1 MDQINNQSINT
12 AIENNQVAQPNFV
25 NNNSDNQNST
35 ADWLKSLDSDAQL
48 LIKNKGWKSPNDL
61 AKGYMNIEKVASSK
75 NIVQPKDDAPEAEWN
90 AYYEKLGRPKKSDEY
105 KFTKPENAEYYDEG
119 LATQFRNVAHKL
131 GLTSKQAAALHDELA
146 VYMNNTVAEQ
156 IKVTE
161 ANTAEIEANLR
172 QKWGAGYTDKI
183 KQAKVVADK
192 LFGDDQE
199 LVHALHNRMGVGF
212 YEMLVNYANGNSD
225 PKIKMGSSSSNG
237 YNLTPAEA
245 KASIS
250 KLMGDPQFVKK
261 WMDKMHPEHDQAV
274 ADYNRYVD
282 MSNMSQ

>member
-1 MDQINNQSINT
+1 MDQINNQSTNT
-12 AIENNQVAQPNFV
+12 PIENNQVAQPNLV
-25 NNNSDNQNST
+25 NNIDNQNST
-35 ADWLKSLDSDAQL
+35 AEWLKSLDSDAQL

-75 NIVQPKDDAPEAEWN
+75 NIVQPKDDASEAEWN
-90 AYYEKLGRPKKSDEY
+90 AYFEKLGRPKKSDEY
-105 KFTKPENAEYYDEG
+105 KFSKPENAEYYDEG

-250 KLMGDPQFVKK
+250 KLMGDPIFVKK
-261 WMDKMHPEHDQAV
+261 WIDKMHPEHDQAV

-282 MSNMSQ
+282 MLDMSQ

>member
-1 MDQINNQSINT
+1 MDQ
-12 AIENNQVAQPNFV
+12 NNQVQDSSVTQGHGGRVLDIEKNT
-25 NNNSDNQNST
+25 NQDVLSSE
-35 ADWLKSLDSDAQL
+35 WLKSLDSDAQL

-156 IKVTE
+156 IKATE

-172 QKWGAGYTDKI
+172 QKYGASYTEKI
-183 KQAKVVADK
+183 KQAAVTAKNI
-192 LFGDDQE
+192 FGDDQE
-199 LVHALHNRMGVGF
+199 IIHALHNRMGVKF
-212 YEMLVNYANGNSD
+212 YDMLINYANGNSD
-225 PKIKMGSSSSNG
+225 PKIKMGSSSNG
-237 YNLTPAEA
+237 YNLSPAEA
-245 KASIS
+245 KSLIS

>member
-1 MDQINNQSINT
+1 MDQ
-12 AIENNQVAQPNFV
+12 NNQVQDSSVTQGHGGRVLDIEKNT
-25 NNNSDNQNST
+25 NQDVLSSE
-35 ADWLKSLDSDAQL
+35 WLKSLDSDAQL

-156 IKVTE
+156 IKATE

-172 QKWGAGYTDKI
+172 QKYGASYTEKI
-183 KQAKVVADK
+183 KQAAVTAKNI
-192 LFGDDQE
+192 FGDDQE
-199 LVHALHNRMGVGF
+199 IIHALHNRMGVKF
-212 YEMLVNYANGNSD
+212 YDMLINYANGNSD
-225 PKIKMGSSSSNG
+225 PKIEMGSSSNG
-237 YNLTPAEA
+237 YNLSPAEA
-245 KASIS
+245 KSQIS
-250 KLMGDPQFVKK
+250 KLMGDPIFVKK
-261 WMDKMHPEHDQAV
+261 WIDKMHPEHEQAV